1 MIDSNPHKYPLTFLV
16 PDSMYA
22 IIATLA
28 MKEGR
33 SLGDQVAYMLRDYLA
48 CYGIRPMEVL

>member
-1 MIDSNPHKYPLTFLV
+1 MGFEQNHKYPLTFLV

-33 SLGDQVAYMLRDYLA
+33 SLGDQVAYMLREYLA
-48 CYGIRPMEVL
+48 GYGIRPT